1 MFKKKKKIKPITKEE
16 FIPFVTEGEL
26 SIDAYETDDEI
37 VVQSTIGGIESKDL
51 DISVDGDMLIIK
63 GQRQSA
69 EQIDAKSYILK
80 ECYWGSFSKKIL
92 LPQKVKISQAKA
104 IVENG
109 ILTLRIPKTE
119 KSSSLKIEVSDK

>member
-1 MFKKKKKIKPITKEE
+1 MFKKKNKIKPITKEE

-37 VVQSTIGGIESKDL
+37 VVQSAIGGIESKDL

-119 KSSSLKIEVSDK
+119 KSSSLKIEVDDK